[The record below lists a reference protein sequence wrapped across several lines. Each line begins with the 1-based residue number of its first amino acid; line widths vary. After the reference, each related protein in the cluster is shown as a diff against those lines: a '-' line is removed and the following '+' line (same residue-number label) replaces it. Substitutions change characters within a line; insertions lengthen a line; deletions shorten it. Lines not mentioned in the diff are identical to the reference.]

1 MNGTM
6 TWWLA
11 RGKRLSVH
19 PHMDHLS
26 PAAGQNLLRTT
37 GGYSVKDRLHVV
49 SMAPGNCRISWSSNN
64 MISQKERKPSLL
76 QQPYPSLRRFEL
88 ALLRRMCMRIC
99 YVHFCCQPTP
109 QLQNYSSP

>member
-1 MNGTM
+1 MEETDSGNCLTVVQHQPDNNEWNNDM
-6 TWWLA
+6 VA
-11 RGKRLSVH
+11 GKSVH

-88 ALLRRMCMRIC
+88 ALLR
-99 YVHFCCQPTP
+99 
-109 QLQNYSSP
+109 